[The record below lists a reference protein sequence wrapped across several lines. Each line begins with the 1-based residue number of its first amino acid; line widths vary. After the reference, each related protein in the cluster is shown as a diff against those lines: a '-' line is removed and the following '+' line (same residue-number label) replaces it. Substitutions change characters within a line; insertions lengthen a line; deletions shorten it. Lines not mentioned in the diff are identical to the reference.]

1 MGGHKVAYFTSENTP
16 DSLISQ
22 MDSIGLGVVSDFED
36 NNLAIMPIED
46 STSSSDPERSMASLG
61 QVIEHHSSL
70 YNVLI
75 VDAITNFASY
85 SQDKTIVA
93 FFSALK
99 RLCNDETTIIVV
111 GHSHAFDE
119 KMLTRLKDL
128 CDAYLSLRVEKIGVK
143 LTSKVDPIIKT
154 ARGLN

>member
-1 MGGHKVAYFTSENTP
+1 M
-16 DSLISQ
+16 
-22 MDSIGLGVVSDFED
+22 
-36 NNLAIMPIED
+36 
-46 STSSSDPERSMASLG
+46 
-61 QVIEHHSSL
+61 
-70 YNVLI
+70 I

-143 LTSKVDPIIKT
+143 LTRILEVTKVDPIIKT